1 MKKSGHN
8 GSGHVT
14 ETPDV
19 SNVRNIDVTHEASDV
34 NIGGILTF
42 VVVLSVMLVAVT
54 AGLILLFNYYNAE
67 ELTKESESKPGPMA
81 MKREERLPPEP
92 RPQAAPGFGVKLE
105 NGEWVKL
112 ENSPP
117 ETEYQIVRKQWD
129 QVLRDGRKDQ
139 AGNLIG
145 MPIDQAMKQ
154 ITSPGALPIKPMMN
168 APNKL
173 EDYAIAAP
181 TAASSGRLSER
192 VR

>member
-8 GSGHVT
+8 GSRHVT

-19 SNVRNIDVTHEASDV
+19 SNVKNIDVTHEASDV

-92 RPQAAPGFGVKLE
+92 RLQAAPGFGVKLE

-181 TAASSGRLSER
+181 TAPSSGRLSER